1 MAKMNESDLYG
12 TNLSIESMKVVAE
25 SIGIGNLQDEAAKEL
40 SEDISFQL
48 KHIIQ
53 DAAKS
58 MNHSK
63 RMKLLQSDVDS
74 ALKARNIEVNRV
86 WFAHYHMS
94 S

>member
-1 MAKMNESDLYG
+1 MNESDLYG